1 MTTTSIDSPTT
12 HFVLSDELTATEPP
26 EHRGSARDQVRL
38 LVGRPDRIQHTTFRR
53 LADHLDPGD
62 LVVVNTS
69 QTLAAEFDARTSGGP
84 VVIHVA
90 TQLEGGEWVVELRTS
105 PVAAAPVLDASI
117 GDAIEL
123 PTGGR
128 LRLDAPYPY
137 PDSSPAGNGNR
148 LWRATGDDLTA
159 VMARFGRPIAYG
171 YLSQRWPLTDYQTI
185 FGRDPG
191 SAEMPSAGRPFSG
204 RVLAQLAARGV
215 RIAPITLHT
224 GVSSQDAGE
233 GPQDERFSV
242 PETTARLVNATRR
255 ERNRVV
261 AVGTTVTRAL
271 ESAAGP
277 DRLVRG
283 RHGWT
288 DLILGPSRPIRVVSG
303 LITGWHNPEASHL
316 MLVEA
321 VAGVGLTQQAYDE
334 AISEKYRWHE
344 FGDSALLLPD
354 R

>member
-1 MTTTSIDSPTT
+1 
-12 HFVLSDELTATEPP
+12 
-26 EHRGSARDQVRL
+26 
-38 LVGRPDRIQHTTFRR
+38 
-53 LADHLDPGD
+53 
-62 LVVVNTS
+62 
-69 QTLAAEFDARTSGGP
+69 
-84 VVIHVA
+84 
-90 TQLEGGEWVVELRTS
+90 
-105 PVAAAPVLDASI
+105 
-117 GDAIEL
+117 
-123 PTGGR
+123 
-128 LRLDAPYPY
+128 
-137 PDSSPAGNGNR
+137 
-148 LWRATGDDLTA
+148 
-159 VMARFGRPIAYG
+159 MARFGRPIAYG

-321 VAGVGLTQQAYDE
+321 VAGVSLTQQAYDE